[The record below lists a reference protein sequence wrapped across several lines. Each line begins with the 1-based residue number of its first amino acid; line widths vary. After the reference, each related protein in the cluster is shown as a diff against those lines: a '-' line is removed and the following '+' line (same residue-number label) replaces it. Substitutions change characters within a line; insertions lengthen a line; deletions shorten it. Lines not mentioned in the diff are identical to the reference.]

1 MVRRYISSREFLA
14 FLQANSPISYRKY
27 KNASDQEFSDMKED
41 DARQRSLYTLLNKMG
56 VSKGYHHGDII
67 EFIDD
72 GFRNRGLLF
81 WDAIKGKVVPPTY
94 EFSEATLPTQFI
106 VGEGFFNPDYWDSLE
121 SNPVRPCKSLIKDI
135 KTYFTTHPEEL
146 MHVVI
151 NRKKYI
157 VKRIGSKWDT
167 YEWNKM
173 VLVPEVGTSSEGKV
187 LELDNSMTTES
198 KSVNEEKLRELLQGD
213 NIKRNITRKLDLE
226 TKLKAAEQRL
236 AIAMAEVERL
246 RSELDGI
253 GKRGTRY
260 INK

>member
-1 MVRRYISSREFLA
+1 
-14 FLQANSPISYRKY
+14 
-27 KNASDQEFSDMKED
+27 MKED
-41 DARQRSLYTLLNKMG
+41 EKSQRSMYTLLHKMG
-56 VSKGYHHGDII
+56 VNKGYQHGDII
-67 EFIDD
+67 GFIDD

-81 WDAIKGKVVPPTY
+81 WDAIKEKVVPPTY

-121 SNPVRPCKSLIKDI
+121 SNPVRPCKSFIKDI

-173 VLVPEVGTSSEGKV
+173 VLVPEVGTSPEGKV

-198 KSVNEEKLRELLQGD
+198 KSVNEEKLREILQGD
-213 NIKRNITRKLDLE
+213 IKCNVTRKLDLE
-226 TKLKAAEQRL
+226 TKLKSAEQRL
-236 AIAMAEVERL
+236 ATAMEEVTRL

-253 GKRGTRY
+253 GKRGTRK
-260 INK
+260 N